1 MEGKKFNRQS
11 IRLPGYDYSQEN
23 YYFITICTARRRC
36 LFGRVEDYGMHLNK
50 LGRIIRY
57 QWENIPNRYENVWLD
72 EYVIMPNHVHGIIKI
87 IDPSFI
93 HENISLQNADWATA
107 RVAPTFTT
115 DKESDSRHK
124 DVGAGLAPARVP
136 LLGEIIG
143 SFKSLCFYQWKQYAE
158 EIDLDIASGLQIW
171 QRNYFEHIIRNEKSL
186 ETIRDYIKINP
197 SNWEKDRNNPK
208 NL

>member
-1 MEGKKFNRQS
+1 LLRNMLRSK
-11 IRLPGYDYSQEN
+11 
-23 YYFITICTARRRC
+23 TINTGRGAC
-36 LFGRVEDYGMHLNK
+36 LAVAYAE
-50 LGRIIRY
+50 
-57 QWENIPNRYENVWLD
+57 
-72 EYVIMPNHVHGIIKI
+72 
-87 IDPSFI
+87 
-93 HENISLQNADWATA
+93 AD
-107 RVAPTFTT
+107 
-115 DKESDSRHK
+115 
-124 DVGAGLAPARVP
+124 APARVP